1 MNTSPESLGPMSVA
15 EQQLQLGT
23 EWAQVYAAEPVQS
36 AEIALRNPVV
46 YLRDVSMAD
55 LPEGLQAGW
64 AELLDTSEKLVNAA
78 ETVKEEWGSDVS
90 GIEKL
95 QVKMFSG
102 NLKPEFREPIS
113 QVIADASKL
122 FADSS
127 RFRQGNTTYYAGNVK
142 GMQGWLNNYKSR
154 Q

>member
-1 MNTSPESLGPMSVA
+1 MSNNPELLDPMSVA
-15 EQQLQLGT
+15 EQQRQLGT

-46 YLRDVSMAD
+46 YLRDVTVTE

-64 AELLDTSEKLVNAA
+64 AELLDTSEKLVSAA

-90 GIEKL
+90 GIERL
-95 QVKMFSG
+95 QVRMFSG
-102 NLKPEFREPIS
+102 NLKPEYREPIAE
-113 QVIADASKL
+113 VITDASRL

-127 RFRQGNTTYYAGNVK
+127 QFRQGNTTYYAGNIQ
-142 GMQGWLNNYKSR
+142 GMQGWLKNYKSR